1 MSDTRQPHKGL
12 EMFLQTDLNFE
23 LAESILDYTRYLNSI
38 DKKKKQ
44 LEQDAKQRG
53 IPQPKILR
61 SELDLLQLKMK
72 RMSDNYGKL
81 LLMYKSIGS
90 SIDGQNI
97 MDKCHSSL

>member
-1 MSDTRQPHKGL
+1 
-12 EMFLQTDLNFE
+12 MFLQTDLNFE